1 MSEHAMGKVA
11 SGERGSPRRIGR
23 SIGAVLAGM
32 VVSPPLVSRCA
43 IVLALPTA

>member
-32 VVSPPLVSRCA
+32 VVSPHWYPAARSS
-43 IVLALPTA
+43 